1 MSGLAEEK
9 RSFRA
14 RGGAVIAYRMHRAGG
29 AGRTLV
35 LIHGLASNMSRWS
48 EFAAQTSL
56 QSSWNILRI
65 DLRGQGGSV
74 FRGPAGMDE
83 WCEDLAGIVDAEGV
97 RSAVLAGHCLGANLA
112 LRFAAAHPGR
122 VAGLVLIE
130 PMPRRALTGV
140 LRIAALI
147 RPAILLLAWTVR
159 GLNALGLYR
168 RRLETVDLE
177 ALDRRARAALAAGA
191 AGAAALRDYAS
202 PLADL
207 RSMPLAC
214 LMPLLRVP
222 GCRFVSLQYAAG
234 AQDEIDAL
242 RREQGIDVHHWPE
255 AIDDYDQTAAL
266 VCALDGVASVCTA
279 VVHLGGALGRPVLV
293 LAPVGPEW
301 RYGQSGPSMPWYPSV
316 RILRQ
321 ATYGEWDP
329 VIAAAAEELRVRARQ
344 RSEGTPPAR

>member
-207 RSMPLAC
+207 RSMPLAAY
-214 LMPLLRVP
+214 
-222 GCRFVSLQYAAG
+222 LQG
-234 AQDEIDAL
+234 L
-242 RREQGIDVHHWPE
+242 
-255 AIDDYDQTAAL
+255 AAL
-266 VCALDGVASVCTA
+266 LEPQPDLSGTGV
-279 VVHLGGALGRPVLV
+279 PVLV
-293 LAPVGPEW
+293 L
-301 RYGQSGPSMPWYPSV
+301 
-316 RILRQ
+316 
-321 ATYGEWDP
+321 T
-329 VIAAAAEELRVRARQ
+329 AAHSRFTDAARAR
-344 RSEGTPPAR
+344 RLLDAIPGCEFRELPALHWIPTEAPFEMRAAIEDWGARRF